1 MLGFREERVCGGG
14 VGKAGGMGWGPAFV
28 EGRMG
33 QQVWLENL
41 LRGKMSL
48 CRKAGEERWRCS
60 PACVSPRA
68 ASPLQRRHVSKQAW
82 GTS

>member
-48 CRKAGEERWRCS
+48 CRKAGEERWR
-60 PACVSPRA
+60 
-68 ASPLQRRHVSKQAW
+68 
-82 GTS
+82 